1 MRLMTPPVKTR
12 GYRSPVRAAQA
23 EDTRR
28 AILAA
33 ARDLFVSE
41 GYGCTVAAIAAR
53 AGVAVDTV
61 YASVGRKPDLV
72 RAVIDMVLGSS
83 EQPVPAEQRDY
94 VRRIEAAAT
103 AREKLDAYADA
114 LTRLLPILAPLQ
126 QALRQAGLSDQ
137 HCARSWRELVDRRA
151 ARMVM
156 LAHELRHTGDLRAD
170 LDDQAVADIIW
181 ATNSA
186 EYFELLS
193 QRGWTPRQFGD
204 HLVDLWTRALLEP
217 SSWI

>member
-1 MRLMTPPVKTR
+1 MTQPVKTR
-12 GYRSPVRAAQA
+12 SYRSPMRAAQA
-23 EDTRR
+23 GDTRL

-33 ARDLFVSE
+33 ARDLFISE

-83 EQPVPAEQRDY
+83 EEPIPAEQRDY
-94 VRRIEAAAT
+94 VRLIDAAAT
-103 AREKLDAYADA
+103 AREKIATYADA
-114 LTRLLPILAPLQ
+114 LTQLLPLLAPLQ
-126 QALRQAGLSDQ
+126 QALRQAGQTDP

-151 ARMVM
+151 ARMV
-156 LAHELRHTGDLRAD
+156 LLTRELRRTGDLRAD
-170 LDDQAVADIIW
+170 LDDQDVADIIW

-186 EYFELLS
+186 EYFELLT
-193 QRGWTPRQFGD
+193 QRGWSPRQFGN
-204 HLVDLWTRALLEP
+204 HLIDLWTRALLEP
-217 SSWI
+217 SSWT